1 MLFLLFAPRFQL
13 ACGLSMHCANFYLKT
28 AVWAIIKL
36 DVLMSP
42 NLFESLDCLAA
53 RLGITLF
60 QLVDR
65 SLGETNSSRKLGLTP
80 TEHGTSR
87 PDFGCESAL
96 SAFINLAA
104 ERHLYPIS
112 YCTR

>member
-1 MLFLLFAPRFQL
+1 
-13 ACGLSMHCANFYLKT
+13 LKT
-28 AVWAIIKL
+28 AVWAIIEL

-65 SLGETNSSRKLGLTP
+65 SLGETNSSRKLALTP

-96 SAFINLAA
+96 SAFINLAV
-104 ERHLYPIS
+104 S
-112 YCTR
+112 VTCTRFHIARVKQKPPAVSRRGL